1 MSNKNTPKIGKTKKR
16 ALSSPVD
23 LSDTKKTKQPINSSV
38 TIPEETMHES
48 GTDTVTQ
55 VTLGVEQLAQ
65 ISSLLKVSIDEQLSE
80 MVNTIVDGVVGGLK
94 QQIDQLTWENN
105 NLKLRVE
112 TLELKCDRAEQY
124 SRRNCLRLSGVSES
138 DDEIVDNSVLEIAAA
153 IDANITIFEIDRS
166 HRLGKPRLSSNSSKN
181 KPRDIIIKLT
191 SYRSRQILLKHKS
204 KLKDKGYKGV
214 FLSESLTTARD
225 NVFFQARKLVKDKEV
240 SSAWTSDGTIIV
252 KDNNLK
258 IHRLESQHDL
268 DQLKSELG
276 SA

>member
-1 MSNKNTPKIGKTKKR
+1 M
-16 ALSSPVD
+16 
-23 LSDTKKTKQPINSSV
+23 
-38 TIPEETMHES
+38 
-48 GTDTVTQ
+48 
-55 VTLGVEQLAQ
+55 
-65 ISSLLKVSIDEQLSE
+65 
-80 MVNTIVDGVVGGLK
+80 
-94 QQIDQLTWENN
+94 
-105 NLKLRVE
+105 
-112 TLELKCDRAEQY
+112 
-124 SRRNCLRLSGVSES
+124 
-138 DDEIVDNSVLEIAAA
+138 
-153 IDANITIFEIDRS
+153 
-166 HRLGKPRLSSNSSKN
+166 
-181 KPRDIIIKLT
+181 
-191 SYRSRQILLKHKS
+191 LKHKS